1 MENIYL
7 RRIIVKKFGP
17 DKIRNIALA
26 AHQDTGKTMLA
37 EAMLFM
43 TGAIN
48 RIGRVEDG
56 NTAMDTSP
64 EEIERQISI
73 QTGLAWMEFNGS
85 KINILDTPGY
95 EDFVGEVLC
104 ALDVVEACI
113 IPIRADGGVE
123 VGTEK
128 IWTYVR
134 ERNLPTLFCISKID
148 KEHANA
154 QNCIAQLQDFFGN
167 KVLPLQLPIGE
178 GESVKGIV
186 DIIDEKGYEF
196 SADGKGTSK
205 EVGVPDDRKADVE
218 KWRHE
223 LLETAAE
230 ANEELMDKYL
240 ESENL
245 SREELVQGLSAGVA
259 AGEVYP
265 VFCASSIKNIGI
277 PQLLQGVIDLLPS
290 PVQASKTAGD
300 GETAVESD
308 EAGPAAA
315 IIFKNISESHVGD
328 MLYLRMFRGKLEG
341 GKDIFNSTRDTTERL
356 GQLFHIQG
364 KTRTEIDALCAGD
377 MGAVVKLKSSKIGD
391 TLCGKGSP
399 VAFAPTELPSP
410 SIFTAISGLAK
421 GDEEK
426 ISMGLSRLK
435 EEDPTFDVKVDTE
448 VRQTLISGQGELH
461 LEVIIGRLKKRFGV
475 DVVLEKPK
483 IPYKETIKSS
493 AEAQGKHKK
502 QTGGRGQ
509 YGDAW
514 IRLEPLPRGS
524 DFEFVDA
531 IVGGVIPGKFIPA
544 VEKGII
550 ATMKEGVLAGYPVV
564 DVKATVYDGSYH
576 NVDSSEQAFK
586 MAGTLAFKKAVM
598 AAKPVLLE
606 PIMNVEVKVPE
617 DFMGDVMGD
626 MSSRRGKIQG
636 MDPQGR
642 FNAIR
647 AQVPLAELYKYSTQ
661 LRSLTQ
667 GRGTHKRE
675 FSHYEEVPHDIAEK
689 IIEEYKKAKEEKS

>member
-1 MENIYL
+1 
-7 RRIIVKKFGP
+7 VKNFGP

-43 TGAIN
+43 TGAIS

-56 NTAMDTSP
+56 NTTMDTTP
-64 EEIERQISI
+64 EEVERQISI
-73 QTGLAWMEFNGS
+73 QTGFACTEFEGN

-134 ERNLPTLFCISKID
+134 ERNLPTIFCINKID
-148 KEHANA
+148 KEHANF
-154 QNCIAQLQDFFGN
+154 QNCISQLQEFFGS
-167 KVLPLQLPIGE
+167 KVIPVQLPIGE
-178 GESVKGIV
+178 GESVTGIV
-186 DIIDEKGYEF
+186 DIIEGKGYEY
-196 SADGKGTSK
+196 SSDGKGKST
-205 EVGVPDDRKADVE
+205 EVDVPAACKDDAA
-218 KWRHE
+218 KWHHE

-240 ESENL
+240 ETESL
-245 SREELVQGLSAGVA
+245 SKQELIQGLSVGVT

-277 PQLLQGVIDLLPS
+277 PHLLQGVVGLAPS
-290 PVQASKTAGD
+290 PVRNPKTADD
-300 GETAVESD
+300 GETKIDCD

-315 IIFKNISESHVGD
+315 SIFKNMSESHVGD
-328 MLYLRMFRGKLEG
+328 MLYLRMHRGKLES
-341 GKDIFNSTRDTTERL
+341 GKDIFNSSRENMERL

-364 KTRTEIDALCAGD
+364 KNRTEINELAAGD
-377 MGAVVKLKSSKIGD
+377 MGAVVKLKSSKVGD
-391 TLCGKGSP
+391 TLCAKNNLVKFSP
-399 VAFAPTELPSP
+399 TNLPSP

-435 EEDPTFDVKVDTE
+435 EEDPTFDVKVDSE

-483 IPYKETIKSS
+483 IPYRETIKGS
-493 AEAQGKHKK
+493 ADAQGKHKK

-514 IRLEPLPRGS
+514 VKLEPLPRGS
-524 DFEFVDA
+524 NFEFVDA

-544 VEKGII
+544 VEKGIV
-550 ATMKEGVLAGYPVV
+550 ATMREGVVAGYPVV
-564 DVKATVYDGSYH
+564 DVKVTLYDGSYH

-598 AAKPVLLE
+598 SAKPILLE

-636 MDPQGR
+636 MDPQGK
-642 FNAIR
+642 FNIIHS
-647 AQVPLAELYKYSTQ
+647 QVPLAELYKYSTH

-667 GRGTHKRE
+667 GRGTHKRD

-689 IIEEYKKAKEEKS
+689 IIEEAKKAKEEKS